1 MPFTLRLPAYKN
13 RKELPVVKII
23 MLPGN
28 KAGWH
33 LSEQVNSKLFM
44 GDVTA
49 KPWVNDRLDGFKIL
63 NTHAFS

>member
-13 RKELPVVKII
+13 RKELPVVKMI

-33 LSEQVNSKLFM
+33 LSEQVTSKLFV
-44 GDVTA
+44 GDVIA
-49 KPWVNDRLDGFKIL
+49 KPWVKAKGGCI
-63 NTHAFS
+63 